1 MGDAPIV
8 NGWHEAAL
16 VTIALSGMLLTAQI
30 FSRNY
35 VKIPEHLALE
45 GGRAASRPVA
55 QFGD

>member
-16 VTIALSGMLLTAQI
+16 VTMALSGMLLTAQI

-35 VKIPEHLALE
+35 VKIPKHLALE
-45 GGRAASRPVA
+45 GGRAANRPVA
-55 QFGD
+55 HFGD